1 MELGK
6 KQMLT
11 VVKVVDFGVYL
22 GDDREKVLLPKKQV
36 PAGIEP
42 GDPIEGFLYKDSS
55 DRLIA
60 TEAYTG
66 GKCNTEGSAGWQIRC
81 LPGLGTGKGFVPAI

>member
-42 GDPIEGFLYKDSS
+42 GDPIEVF
-55 DRLIA
+55 
-60 TEAYTG
+60 
-66 GKCNTEGSAGWQIRC
+66 WQIRC

>member
-42 GDPIEGFLYKDSS
+42 GDPIEVFLYKDSS

-60 TEAYTG
+60 TVN
-66 GKCNTEGSAGWQIRC
+66 CNPEGSAGWQIRC
-81 LPGLGTGKGFVPAI
+81 LPGLGTGKGSVPAI

>member
-11 VVKVVDFGVYL
+11 VV
-22 GDDREKVLLPKKQV
+22 
-36 PAGIEP
+36 
-42 GDPIEGFLYKDSS
+42 
-55 DRLIA
+55 